1 MFLQFGNLFGV
12 GIILGWFLGFTPIS
26 SFFLFF
32 SFEASHLKDKTFSL
46 SSCQRWRCGGLGLEA
61 LAGGSSHSGTLGLRL
76 DTSDLQ
82 AGIVLRGRRLS
93 SSIPGLHH
101 MMPEYPSPQVL
112 NPDIAGILWMAESL
126 PFEGHWTQMTKSVG
140 GRALYRCSLLIF
152 TAKWKLG
159 AGCQPDACSISGLVG
174 GFMDV
179 PGTLL
184 VGEDTAVGSKT
195 GVHPL
200 EPCPLNT

>member
-76 DTSDLQ
+76 DTSDLR
-82 AGIVLRGRRLS
+82 AGMVLRGRRLS

-152 TAKWKLG
+152 TANGNWEPVVSQMR
-159 AGCQPDACSISGLVG
+159 AVSVVWWVGLW
-174 GFMDV
+174 MSQV
-179 PGTLL
+179 P
-184 VGEDTAVGSKT
+184 
-195 GVHPL
+195 
-200 EPCPLNT
+200 C